1 MIETIEAKERL
12 VRLQKKDRFSG
23 EPIFGATPTYWCEAC
38 DDITAFK
45 LNWRKPFEPLD
56 IEDEFNKKMG
66 KLTAWEQDY
75 CNFHCRICSQP
86 VRCVYNINEFAM
98 SSYHYYPQIIYLYQ
112 QGQLTSAG

>member
-23 EPIFGATPTYWCEAC
+23 EQIFGATPTYWYEAC

-45 LNWRKPFEPLD
+45 LNWRKPFEPSE
-56 IEDEFNKKMG
+56 IEDEFNKAMG

-75 CNFHCRICSQP
+75 CNFHCRIFSQP
-86 VRCVYNINEFAM
+86 VRCIYSINEFAM
-98 SSYHYYPQIIYLYQ
+98 SSYHYYPKIIYIYQ
-112 QGQLTSAG
+112 QGQLTSP